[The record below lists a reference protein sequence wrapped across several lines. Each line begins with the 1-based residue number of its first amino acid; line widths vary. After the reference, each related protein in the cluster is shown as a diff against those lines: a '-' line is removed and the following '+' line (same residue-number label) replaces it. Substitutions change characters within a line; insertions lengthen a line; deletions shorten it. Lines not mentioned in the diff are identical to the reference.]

1 MKFELKQNIFSTGV
15 KKVDLSDKEAEFILA
30 LSAGIEKDKIMKC
43 MSLSDDD
50 VEKIY
55 KKFGLKNK
63 EMKRDIQLVTMA
75 YMANFISEYCDKNID
90 KKFEFAECKEL
101 AEILNEIKKNDKEFK
116 DNIMKEAEKIIKEH
130 FTNKK

>member
-63 EMKRDIQLVTMA
+63 EMKREDLMVH
-75 YMANFISEYCDKNID
+75 
-90 KKFEFAECKEL
+90 
-101 AEILNEIKKNDKEFK
+101 LN
-116 DNIMKEAEKIIKEH
+116 
-130 FTNKK
+130 